1 MLNIYDYS
9 TQLSTHILSNVI
21 PGRETVKVLD
31 IRENI
36 LVRKPSGEGRGSR
49 EENGKEAEGEKRDER

>member
-1 MLNIYDYS
+1 
-9 TQLSTHILSNVI
+9 
-21 PGRETVKVLD
+21 LD

-36 LVRKPSGEGRGSR
+36 LVRKLSGEGRGSR